1 VKDEVTIPASHLSED
16 IFAEFFISTKAI
28 PFTPLQ
34 ASHKL
39 PLGVCTMFRTTP
51 PPDGMIQVWNFS
63 VLGSNRTTV
72 FGLVF
77 DSLYQMMSPT
87 AVMP

>member
-1 VKDEVTIPASHLSED
+1 LSED
-16 IFAEFFISTKAI
+16 IFAEFFTSTNAI
-28 PFTPLQ
+28 PFTPLH

-39 PLGVCTMFRTTP
+39 PSGVATMLRTTP
-51 PPDGMIQVWNFS
+51 PPDGIIHVWNFS
-63 VLGSNRTTV
+63 VFGSKRTTV

-77 DSLYQMMSPT
+77 DSLYQMTSPI